1 MVTTPYVYVTVGACL
16 LGTCLN
22 SVSTIQK
29 QRLTE
34 HRWRL
39 RAKGKG
45 CGGRASVRDR
55 GPESPSICISD
66 FWVFNITLPKVDG
79 DPANASCLGAV
90 TDLTH
95 RQISA
100 CHYDLSAQSP
110 VGWTTNLIVTG
121 LWSFSG
127 KSYDQWNF
135 KKPDHVK
142 QHSYNPW
149 SRIFI
154 LIFFFVGDQVQG
166 NTEAFNVPQ
175 AHYAE
180 SSGAQVLE

>member
-22 SVSTIQK
+22 SVTTTQK

-39 RAKGKG
+39 KAKGKG
-45 CGGRASVRDR
+45 CGG
-55 GPESPSICISD
+55 ESICEGSRSRIIIHLHLRFLSA
-66 FWVFNITLPKVDG
+66 WHYSLPKVDG
-79 DPANASCLGAV
+79 DPAKRKLPRSC
-90 TDLTH
+90 H
-95 RQISA
+95 RPYTQTNLSLSLWLIS
-100 CHYDLSAQSP
+100 SRMQSP

-154 LIFFFVGDQVQG
+154 LIFFFCRW
-166 NTEAFNVPQ
+166 P
-175 AHYAE
+175 
-180 SSGAQVLE
+180 SSGKHRGF